1 MESKDLVDL
10 YTYEVLSQQL
20 DQYGYLKPEGVLDL
34 FNQAA
39 VRQASEHDLGFE
51 ILIKENLIWIM
62 LRQKVELVNNV
73 YTPKVIKLK
82 TWPLKSNKF
91 EYFRDFSLYDENDVL
106 LYKGSSVWCL
116 FNLNTNFMEL
126 KNKKYFAGNFIAEAP
141 QINIKKLS
149 FVYDESFEKVITF
162 TILKSYL
169 DKNRHTNNARYIQMV
184 YDSSKFDYFNDFQ
197 IEYIKQTFQ
206 GQKIDIFRKDIS
218 ANCEYFV
225 GKADN
230 NIIFKACVNGVIN
243 EDK

>member
-1 MESKDLVDL
+1 MENKDIVDV
-10 YTYEVLSQQL
+10 YEYEVLSQQL
-20 DQYGYLKPEGVLDL
+20 DQYGYFKPEGVLDL

-39 VRQASEHDLGFE
+39 VKQASDYNLSYEE
-51 ILIKENLIWIM
+51 LIKENLIWIM

-73 YTPKVIKLK
+73 YTPKIIKLK
-82 TWPLKSNKF
+82 TWPLKPNRF

-116 FNLNTNFMEL
+116 FNLKTNFMEL
-126 KNKKYFAGNFIAEAP
+126 KNRKTFEGNIIADKQ
-141 QINIKKLS
+141 QIDIKKLS
-149 FVYDESFEKVITF
+149 FSLDDDFKKVFSFK
-162 TILKSYL
+162 ILKSYL
-169 DKNRHTNNARYIQMV
+169 DKNKHTNNARYIQMV

-197 IEYIKQTFQ
+197 IEYIKQTFL

-230 NIIFKACVNGVIN
+230 NIIFKASVNGVIN
-243 EDK
+243 ENK